1 MTLPSAAA
9 AADGGV
15 RSVTRAFDLLRA
27 FDAEHKV
34 RSLRE
39 LVQLTGLPKSTVVRL
54 LGTLGNHGII
64 TSPSEST
71 YSVGPSFLRWV
82 KLAEAMWEV
91 GAEARQVMTALRD
104 DCGETVNIYIRQDLH
119 RICVAQVEGTTTV
132 RSVVRVGEP
141 YSMTA
146 GAAARVLLG
155 GCPDTVLEA
164 LSAQDPHIDG
174 AALRTSAAG
183 AREAGFAI
191 THGDRELGA
200 SAVAV
205 PIVAADGRVLAALS
219 LSGPTSRF
227 TADRCAQYVEA
238 VTQAARRISA
248 VGLGTV
254 EAFL

>member
-1 MTLPSAAA
+1 MTLPSSAA

-39 LVQLTGLPKSTVVRL
+39 LVEFTGLPKSTVVRL
-54 LGTLGNHGII
+54 LSTLGNPGII

-71 YSVGPSFLRWV
+71 YSIGPSFLRWV

-119 RICVAQVEGTTTV
+119 RICVAQVEGTATV

-141 YSMTA
+141 YPLTG

-164 LSAQDPHIDG
+164 LSAQDARVD
-174 AALRTSAAG
+174 AKDLRTAA
-183 AREAGFAI
+183 ASTREAGFAI

-200 SAVAV
+200 SAVAA
-205 PIVAADGRVLAALS
+205 PIVAADGRLLAALS
-219 LSGPTSRF
+219 MSGPTSRF
-227 TADRCAQYVEA
+227 TADRVARYVDA
-238 VTQAARRISA
+238 ATLAARRISA